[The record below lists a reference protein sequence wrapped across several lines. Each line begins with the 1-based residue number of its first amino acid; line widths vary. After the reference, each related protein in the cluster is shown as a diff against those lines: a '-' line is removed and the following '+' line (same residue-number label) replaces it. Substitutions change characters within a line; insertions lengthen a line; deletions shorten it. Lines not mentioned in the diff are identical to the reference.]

1 MSQIFKTT
9 ESTDYQTAL
18 YTNNTPQRRNQPDPS
33 VLHRLR
39 GAIAVVG
46 CAILLVGMLLI
57 ILPMFRVS
65 SIQVTGASFYT
76 DEQIIEASGIEVG
89 DEMLML
95 DRNSVYNNI
104 WEKLPYVNG
113 VKMRRVF
120 NTVKITVEENTNLMY
135 TEFVGR
141 YYVLNRDFYVL
152 AAVDNE
158 ADVNGFL
165 RVELPEIASLGVG
178 SKIRFENEALDT
190 GYVLDLLE
198 SLENGKVL
206 SRVSSVD
213 VSKKFNVSYVMDD
226 CYRVEL
232 GKVGDMSIKLTLV
245 EEILSRKEGKDGL
258 QAVVDVSDL
267 TKPTYRPI
275 DTLI

>member
-1 MSQIFKTT
+1 MSQIFQTT
-9 ESTDYQTAL
+9 ENNDYQSAL
-18 YTNNTPQRRNQPDPS
+18 YTNNTPQRRNQPDPY
-33 VLHRLR
+33 VLQVLR
-39 GAIAVVG
+39 FAISVVG

-57 ILPMFRVS
+57 VLPMFRVS
-65 SIQVTGASFYT
+65 SIKVTGASFYT
-76 DEQIIEASGIEVG
+76 EEQIIEASGIEVG

-95 DRNSVYNNI
+95 DRTDVYNNI

-113 VKMRRVF
+113 VSMRRVF
-120 NTVKITVEENTNLMY
+120 NTVTIAVEENTNLMY
-135 TEFVGR
+135 TAFVGR

-152 AAVDNE
+152 SAVDNE
-158 ADVNGFL
+158 AEVNGFL

-245 EEILSRKEGKDGL
+245 EEILSRKEGVDGM

-267 TKPTYRPI
+267 TKPTYRAI